1 MHWEGKYNWK
11 SHDEIIQACSFDD
24 RVELSN
30 MLGRDWTSVSIK
42 DGKEVVYT
50 CWY

>member
-1 MHWEGKYNWK
+1 MVMPDVPTDTRVTKLEL
-11 SHDEIIQACSFDD
+11 QA
-24 RVELSN
+24 
-30 MLGRDWTSVSIK
+30 IK